1 MKYTWGEI
9 QIETCKK
16 MFLNNDNISVEQI
29 DILKGDNK
37 YKVYFNGMPH
47 AANEGIAELL
57 KRGKPYIKT
66 FSFTKK
72 ISDNLL
78 QTNFN
83 KYEHITDDVVF
94 EADKGLSYYFE
105 VDNKAI
111 IEIYINDEI
120 AKTIDTES
128 SELGSFKAYK
138 GFLNNPN
145 GDNVRIVFKGNNPYL
160 IRNVCIYELNYD
172 YDNDGNINYIPNYT
186 NEAIFDLRTLV
197 PDFYKINKFYYQGN
211 LLVNNTDYQMTDT
224 YTLVL
229 SDFKDGNY
237 IIKYQCYPEKLDTET
252 PAEYELP
259 LEPECAVILPL
270 YMASQLYKDDDITLS
285 TIYRNE
291 FETAIENLYP
301 VNNDLKFIN
310 KNGWL

>member
-1 MKYTWGEI
+1 MNYTWGEI

-29 DILKGDNK
+29 NDLRVDNK
-37 YKVYFNGMPH
+37 YKVYFNGMPQ

-57 KRGKPYIKT
+57 KRGKPFIKT

-78 QTNFN
+78 GTTFE
-83 KYEHITDDVVF
+83 KFEHTIDDIEF

-111 IEIYINDEI
+111 IDIYVDGVLMDTINTD
-120 AKTIDTES
+120 AN
-128 SELGSFKAYK
+128 ELGSFEVYK
-138 GFLNNPN
+138 GFLNNSL
-145 GDNVRIVFKGNNPYL
+145 GKKVKLVFKGQNPYS

-172 YDNDGNINYIPNYT
+172 YDNDENIDYIPNYT
-186 NEAIFDLRTLV
+186 NEAIFDLRKLI
-197 PDFYKINKFYYQGN
+197 PDFYKINKFYYQGE
-211 LLVNNTDYQMTDT
+211 LLINNTDYQLTDT

-237 IIKYQCYPEKLDTET
+237 IIKYQCYPEKLETNT
-252 PAEYELP
+252 PANYELP

>member
-16 MFLNNDNISVEQI
+16 MFLNNDNISVEEI
-29 DILKGDNK
+29 EILKGDNK

-78 QTNFN
+78 QTNFD

-105 VDNKAI
+105 VDNKAV
-111 IEIYINDEI
+111 IEIYVDDILEI
-120 AKTIDTES
+120 TIDTEPN
-128 SELGSFKAYK
+128 ELGSFKAYK
-138 GFLNNPN
+138 GFLNNALN
-145 GDNVRIVFKGNNPYL
+145 KKVKIVFKGRNPYS
-160 IRNVCIYELNYD
+160 IRNVCVYELDYNYD
-172 YDNDGNINYIPNYT
+172 DESNINYIPNYT
-186 NEAIFDLRTLV
+186 NEAIFDLRTLI
-197 PDFYKINKFYYQGN
+197 PDFYKINKFYYQGE

-229 SDFKDGNY
+229 SDFKEGNY
-237 IIKYQCYPEKLDTET
+237 IIKYQCYPEKIETDT
-252 PAEYELP
+252 AVDYELP

-301 VNNDLKFIN
+301 INNDLKFTN

>member
-29 DILKGDNK
+29 NDLRVDNK
-37 YKVYFNGMPH
+37 YKVYFNGMPQ

-57 KRGKPYIKT
+57 KRGKPFIKT

-78 QTNFN
+78 GTTFD
-83 KYEHITDDVVF
+83 KYEHIDEDIIF

-105 VDNKAI
+105 ADNKAN
-111 IEIYINDEI
+111 IEIYIGEELVNSI
-120 AKTIDTES
+120 YTES
-128 SELGSFKAYK
+128 STLGSFKAYK
-138 GFLNNPN
+138 GFL
-145 GDNVRIVFKGNNPYL
+145 DNLTNKKVKIVFKGGNPYT
-160 IRNVCIYELNYD
+160 IRNVCIYELNYN
-172 YDNDGNINYIPNYT
+172 YDDENNIDYIPNYT
-186 NEAIFDLRTLV
+186 VETEFDLRKLI
-197 PDFYKINKFYYQGN
+197 PDFYKINKFYYQGK
-211 LLVNNTDYQMTDT
+211 LLINNTDYQMTDT

-229 SDFKDGNY
+229 SDFKEGNY
-237 IIKYQCYPEKLDTET
+237 IIKYQCYPEKIEEST
-252 PAEYELP
+252 PADYEIP
-259 LEPECAVILPL
+259 LEPESAVILPL

-301 VNNDLKFIN
+301 INNDLKFVN